1 MSCAMFEIEVT
12 KPLPRLSLNEGQTGL
27 AIIVRRK
34 GRPVGFW
41 LDAPAPKKV
50 VEPEDLAQRII
61 GEAGQALMAEAI
73 REEIASPPEA
83 TLPSVTIAICTKDRP
98 DQLAGLLTS
107 LQSSVAAAVRQNAA
121 LEIIVIDNA
130 PSDDRTRQ
138 TALSFPG
145 TRYALEPKPGL
156 NFARNRAVLEA
167 RGDWVAFMDDDVAA
181 DAGWLDGFLDA
192 AVAYS
197 DAGCITGLVLPLQL
211 QTEAQ
216 ILFEKR
222 GGFRVM
228 GFQRAVH
235 RPFCEGKRF
244 YPCFPGLFGTGAN
257 MAVRRDVVRTL
268 GGFDEALDTGAPLPG
283 GGDLDIFYRTIRA
296 GHALVY
302 EPSALVFHRHRRKM
316 KELRRQYWS
325 WGLGFM
331 SFATKSYRTDPPARR
346 HLRRAINGEFKRP
359 LFQLGKSLLRRDGV
373 SSALVLAQLW
383 GCMAGLMG
391 GYDRSLRRIEEI
403 RRRHA

>member
-1 MSCAMFEIEVT
+1 MFEIEVT
-12 KPLPRLSLNEGQTGL
+12 EPLPRLSLDEGQTGL

-50 VEPEDLAQRII
+50 VEPEELAQRII
-61 GEAGQALMAEAI
+61 GEAGQALVAEAI
-73 REEIASPPEA
+73 REELASPPSP
-83 TLPSVTIAICTKDRP
+83 TSPSVTVAICTRERP
-98 DQLAGLLTS
+98 EDLVTLLGS
-107 LQSSVAAAVRQNAA
+107 LQSSIATAARRNAEF
-121 LEIIVIDNA
+121 EILVVDNA
-130 PSDDRTRQ
+130 PSDDRTRR

-167 RGDWVAFMDDDVAA
+167 NGEWLAFVDDDVAV
-181 DAGWLDGFLDA
+181 DAGWLDGLLDA

-222 GGFRVM
+222 GGFRG

-257 MAVRRDVVRTL
+257 MAVRRDVVRAL

-331 SFATKSYRTDPPARR
+331 SFAAKSYRTDPPARR
-346 HLRRAINGEFKRP
+346 HLRRAINDEFKRP

>member
-12 KPLPRLSLNEGQTGL
+12 KPLPRLSLNEGQSGL

-50 VEPEDLAQRII
+50 VEPEELAQRII

-138 TALSFPG
+138 TVLSFPG
-145 TRYALEPKPGL
+145 TRYVLEPKRGL

-167 RGDWVAFMDDDVAA
+167 RGDWVAF
-181 DAGWLDGFLDA
+181 
-192 AVAYS
+192 
-197 DAGCITGLVLPLQL
+197 
-211 QTEAQ
+211 
-216 ILFEKR
+216 
-222 GGFRVM
+222 
-228 GFQRAVH
+228 
-235 RPFCEGKRF
+235 
-244 YPCFPGLFGTGAN
+244 
-257 MAVRRDVVRTL
+257 
-268 GGFDEALDTGAPLPG
+268 
-283 GGDLDIFYRTIRA
+283 
-296 GHALVY
+296 
-302 EPSALVFHRHRRKM
+302 
-316 KELRRQYWS
+316 
-325 WGLGFM
+325 
-331 SFATKSYRTDPPARR
+331 
-346 HLRRAINGEFKRP
+346 
-359 LFQLGKSLLRRDGV
+359 
-373 SSALVLAQLW
+373 
-383 GCMAGLMG
+383 
-391 GYDRSLRRIEEI
+391 
-403 RRRHA
+403 

>member
-27 AIIVRRK
+27 AIIMRRN

-41 LDAPAPKKV
+41 LDSPAGKRILQPA
-50 VEPEDLAQRII
+50 EISQRII
-61 GEAGQALMAEAI
+61 AEAGQVLLAEAI
-73 REEIASPPEA
+73 REEMAPPPA
-83 TLPSVTIAICTKDRP
+83 AALPSVTIAICTKDRP
-98 DQLAGLLTS
+98 DDLASLLKS
-107 LQSSVAAAVRQNAA
+107 LQASIGAAVRRNVA
-121 LEIIVIDNA
+121 LEILVIDNA

-138 TALSFPG
+138 TALSFPD
-145 TRYALEPKPGL
+145 TRYWLESKPGL

-167 RGDWVAFMDDDVAA
+167 HGDWVAFMDDDVSA

-192 AVAYS
+192 AGGYD
-197 DAGCITGLVLPLQL
+197 DAGCITGLVLPLEL
-211 QTEAQ
+211 ETDAQ
-216 ILFEKR
+216 ILFEKN
-222 GGFRVM
+222 GGFRK
-228 GFQRAVH
+228 GFLRVVH
-235 RPFCEGKRF
+235 RPFAKGKPS

-257 MAVRRDVVRTL
+257 MAVRRNVVREL
-268 GGFDEALDTGAPLPG
+268 GGFDDALDTGAPLPG
-283 GGDLDIFYRTIRA
+283 GGDLDMFYRIIRA

-331 SFATKSYRTDPPARR
+331 SFAAKSYRIDPPARR
-346 HLRRAINGEFKRP
+346 HFRRVVKGEFRRA
-359 LFQLGKSLLRRDGV
+359 LFQLIKSLWRQNGI
-373 SSALVLAQLW
+373 SPTFPLAQLW
-383 GCMAGLMG
+383 GSMAGWMG
-391 GYDRSLRRIEEI
+391 GYDRSVRRVEAI

>member
-1 MSCAMFEIEVT
+1 MGCAMFEIEVT
-12 KPLPRLSLNEGQTGL
+12 KPLPRLSLNDGQTGF
-27 AIIVRRK
+27 AIVMRRK

-41 LDAPAPKKV
+41 LDSPAGKRIL
-50 VEPEDLAQRII
+50 EPAEI
-61 GEAGQALMAEAI
+61 GERVIAEAGQTLLAEAI
-73 REEIASPPEA
+73 REEMAPPFP
-83 TLPSVTIAICTKDRP
+83 TTVPSVTVAICTKDRP
-98 DQLAGLLTS
+98 NDLAILLKS
-107 LQSSVAAAVRQNAA
+107 LQTSIPAAARRNVAM
-121 LEIIVIDNA
+121 EIMVVDNA

-138 TALSFPG
+138 TVLSFPG
-145 TRYALEPKPGL
+145 TRYAQEPKTGL

-167 RGDWVAFMDDDVAA
+167 RGDWVAFMDDDVSA

-192 AVAYS
+192 AVAYA
-197 DAGCITGLVLPLQL
+197 DAGCITGLVLPLEL
-211 QTEAQ
+211 ETEAQ

-257 MAVRRDVVRTL
+257 MAVRRDVVRAL

-283 GGDLDIFYRTIRA
+283 GGDLDMFYRTIRA
-296 GHALVY
+296 GYALVY

-331 SFATKSYRTDPPARR
+331 SFAAKSYRTDPPARR